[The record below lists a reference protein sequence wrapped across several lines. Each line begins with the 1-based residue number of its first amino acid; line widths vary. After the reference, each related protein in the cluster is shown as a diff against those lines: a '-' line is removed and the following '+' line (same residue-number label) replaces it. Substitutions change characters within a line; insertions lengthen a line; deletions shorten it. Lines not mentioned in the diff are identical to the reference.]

1 MRLSPTKAASSPTKQ
16 HIFADTPPVLKFP
29 QPSSAP
35 STRPPTA
42 NANTPTLREVD
53 VNVANASL
61 VGSSSADEAPDGLED
76 KVSLSGIPPLKRQ
89 MTHPIPSQ
97 VFGGESK
104 LPMKRRTV
112 AGVASEGRENVGTGG
127 GRRLRPRSGD

>member
-1 MRLSPTKAASSPTKQ
+1 MGFSSPTKQ

-42 NANTPTLREVD
+42 NANIPTLREVD
-53 VNVANASL
+53 VNVASV
-61 VGSSSADEAPDGLED
+61 VGSSGDEAQDGLED

-89 MTHPIPSQ
+89 MTHPIPSSQ

-112 AGVASEGRENVGTGG
+112 AGVASEGRENIGTGG